1 MEEVSIQSRC
11 LIKDHLLL
19 NRFSTYS
26 LDITNKMLQHARTTR
41 QRYEYYLQE
50 KKDKKEQVDKD
61 QQKQILDFKIKDIEG
76 QLHNVEKIIEGLEQ
90 KFCFCLR
97 R

>member
-1 MEEVSIQSRC
+1 
-11 LIKDHLLL
+11 
-19 NRFSTYS
+19 
-26 LDITNKMLQHARTTR
+26 MLQHARTTR

-61 QQKQILDFKIKDIEG
+61 QQKQILDFRIKDIEG

-90 KFCFCLR
+90 KFCFC
-97 R
+97 

>member
-1 MEEVSIQSRC
+1 
-11 LIKDHLLL
+11 
-19 NRFSTYS
+19 
-26 LDITNKMLQHARTTR
+26 MLQHARTTR

-61 QQKQILDFKIKDIEG
+61 QQKQILDFRIKDIEG

-90 KFCFCLR
+90 KFCFCWR
-97 R
+97 RW